1 MLSSIRMKN
10 INCEQE
16 AKFIQDRILTVE
28 KNISELCSVFSGY
41 SRKVARIRDKGD
53 ELSKV
58 IVAYAETEDINKSL
72 SNGLI
77 NFATQISSISDY
89 GDVRTQNIDQKVVN
103 EFSQYENICKH
114 AKDEVKQ
121 IYAARTKEISR
132 KRQLDRAKE
141 RNPRNRQQIVQAES
155 ELVKASAEVSKTINN
170 LEEQITSF
178 EKQKLHD
185 LKVILLDFVAT
196 EIGYHAKCLELLTK
210 AYKAVDRIDEES
222 DLQDF
227 QKIREKFEME
237 FKKSLRLPESSSNT
251 QGKRSLFRAS
261 QSLGSLSSIFSTPK
275 KKFPGVPT
283 TTKNSGMRD
292 KRMSKSEE
300 ILDSSKDEDDES
312 YSEASKS
319 DYSDE
324 SDTSKGD
331 VDDNVSPFIAKKYL
345 K

>member
-222 DLQDF
+222 DLQ
-227 QKIREKFEME
+227 E